1 MRLRRRLCVLLC
13 LAWVA
18 AAALGCTRDSDARST
33 AQTQSDQQQ
42 SAQADAQSA
51 AQQQAD
57 QAADSD
63 SADDARQDAAVAAE
77 ADAQQQSQRPAMRAD
92 DESSDQQQSERE
104 KRYDDD
110 QPAQTIDVPPRD
122 ALSGGFPLLPS
133 AAGEGDE
140 YGWSAALDGDIL
152 AVGAPYH
159 DAVAEDAGAV
169 FVFERRGDKW
179 VEAAKLLPPFGEAL
193 GWFGRWLALDDGRL
207 VVGAPYENLAPVEGG
222 DLVIDAG
229 AAYVYEQVDGEWRRT
244 ATLLP
249 DPPVAGAS
257 FGWSVAID
265 GERLAVAAWA
275 ESAGAEQSGA
285 VYVYRQSKGAWRLE
299 ARVAPPEPQEVQQF
313 GRDIDLD
320 GNVLAIG
327 APGHDDGETPDVGA
341 VFVYHQYDFA
351 WNFAGRYLA
360 PGVEE
365 GDGLATQ
372 VALSLPWLAAGAHG
386 HDGDDWEAGAVY
398 LWRLDNLW
406 SFHSRISASDAAFGD
421 WFGYAPALDGDRL
434 VVGAPHRADPKT
446 GQLRTG
452 AAYVFELV
460 GGEWEEAG
468 ILGPVNPMLAG
479 ERAEFGWV
487 TDIHGDMVI
496 VGSWLADAE
505 AGKDA
510 GAAAVY
516 TIEE

>member
-1 MRLRRRLCVLLC
+1 MRLCRRFCVLLC
-13 LAWVA
+13 LACVA
-18 AAALGCTRDSDARST
+18 AAALGCTRDSDAQSPAR
-33 AQTQSDQQQ
+33 AQSAQQQ
-42 SAQADAQSA
+42 SAQEDSPTT

-57 QAADSD
+57 QSGGQN
-63 SADDARQDAAVAAE
+63 SADDAQQDAAVAA
-77 ADAQQQSQRPAMRAD
+77 ADQQQQSQRPAMRAD
-92 DESSDQQQSERE
+92 DESVDQQEERE
-104 KRYDDD
+104 KRYDND

-140 YGWSAALDGDIL
+140 YGWSAALDGDVL

-207 VVGAPYENLAPVEGG
+207 VVGAPYENLTPVEGG

-229 AAYVYEQVDGEWRRT
+229 AAYVYEEVDGEWRRT

-249 DPPVAGAS
+249 DPPVPGAS

-265 GERLAVAAWA
+265 GDRLAVAAWA

-285 VYVYRQSKGAWRLE
+285 VYVYRHAKGAWRLE
-299 ARVAPPEPQEVQQF
+299 ARVAPPEPQETHQF
-313 GRDIDLD
+313 GRDIELED
-320 GNVLAIG
+320 NVLVVG

-341 VFVYHQYDFA
+341 VFVYHQYDFN

-372 VALSLPWLAAGAHG
+372 VALSLPW
-386 HDGDDWEAGAVY
+386 
-398 LWRLDNLW
+398 
-406 SFHSRISASDAAFGD
+406 F
-421 WFGYAPALDGDRL
+421 
-434 VVGAPHRADPKT
+434 
-446 GQLRTG
+446 
-452 AAYVFELV
+452 
-460 GGEWEEAG
+460 
-468 ILGPVNPMLAG
+468 
-479 ERAEFGWV
+479 
-487 TDIHGDMVI
+487 
-496 VGSWLADAE
+496 
-505 AGKDA
+505 
-510 GAAAVY
+510 AAVVF
-516 TIEE
+516 